1 MPLARWVPGL
11 DSLLHYRRAWFRPDV
26 QAGLSVAAIQIPTAI
41 AYAQIAGFPP
51 QVGLYACILPM
62 LIYALIGSSRQLM
75 VGPDAATAAMV
86 AAAITPLAAGDPQR
100 LVDLSMIVAIMVGLF
115 SIVAGLA
122 RAGFIASFLSRPILV
137 GYLNGIGLSL
147 LVGQL
152 GKLFGYEAATSGFV
166 AGILA
171 LLGNLLH
178 IHWPT
183 LILGSLSLLLMVLLP
198 RRFPQLPGALCGVLL
213 ASLAAALLGLD
224 RYGVELLGEVPAG
237 LPQLSWPQTS
247 LEELKSLLR
256 DATGI
261 TVVSFCSAMLTAR
274 SFAARHGYSINA
286 NHEFVALGL
295 ANIGAGVSQGFAISG
310 ADSRTAVNDMVG
322 GKTQLVGVVA
332 ALVIA
337 ATLLLLNKP
346 LGWVPMP
353 ALGAVL
359 LLAGWGLIDVQALKG
374 FWKLSRFEFSLC
386 LLTTV
391 GVLSVG
397 VLPGIFVAVSI
408 AVLRLLY
415 YTYRPSDAVLGWM
428 HGIDG
433 QVELAKYPQ
442 ATTLP
447 GLVIYRF
454 DAPPVVLQRRLLQAA
469 GACRGGRQRAAECG
483 AAQRRS
489 HDQPRHQRPGHPP
502 RGATD
507 PQGPGR
513 APIAGAGDR
522 ADAGPAATLEHARRD
537 QAAAGVQLGAFGGQ
551 CLSLLAAPAGKT
563 RRPGRGYKRKC
574 LTMPCSSRPSS
585 ASCSLDEAVD
595 CMAWAD

>member
-1 MPLARWVPGL
+1 MPLARWVPRL

-171 LLGNLLH
+171 LLENLLH

-274 SFAARHGYSINA
+274 SFAARHGYSINP

-454 DAPPVVLQRRLLQAA
+454 DAPLLFFNADYFKQRVLAVVDGSERPNAVLLNAEAMTNLDISGLATLHEVQQILKAQGVHLSLARVTGQTLDLLQRSSMLGEIKPPLVFSSVRSGVSAYRYWLRQQERLAA
-469 GACRGGRQRAAECG
+469 
-483 AAQRRS
+483 
-489 HDQPRHQRPGHPP
+489 
-502 RGATD
+502 
-507 PQGPGR
+507 
-513 APIAGAGDR
+513 
-522 ADAGPAATLEHARRD
+522 
-537 QAAAGVQLGAFGGQ
+537 QAAATSGNA
-551 CLSLLAAPAGKT
+551 
-563 RRPGRGYKRKC
+563 
-574 LTMPCSSRPSS
+574 
-585 ASCSLDEAVD
+585 
-595 CMAWAD
+595 

>member
-171 LLGNLLH
+171 LLENLLH

-454 DAPPVVLQRRLLQAA
+454 DAPLLFFNADYFKQRVLAVVDGSERPNAVLLNAEAMTNLDISGLATLHEVQQILKAQGVHLSLARVTGQTLDLLQRSSMLGEIKPPLVFSSVRSGISAYRYWLSQQERLAA
-469 GACRGGRQRAAECG
+469 
-483 AAQRRS
+483 
-489 HDQPRHQRPGHPP
+489 
-502 RGATD
+502 
-507 PQGPGR
+507 
-513 APIAGAGDR
+513 
-522 ADAGPAATLEHARRD
+522 
-537 QAAAGVQLGAFGGQ
+537 QAAATSGNA
-551 CLSLLAAPAGKT
+551 
-563 RRPGRGYKRKC
+563 
-574 LTMPCSSRPSS
+574 
-585 ASCSLDEAVD
+585 
-595 CMAWAD
+595 

>member
-171 LLGNLLH
+171 LLENLLH

-237 LPQLSWPQTS
+237 LPQLSWPQTN

-337 ATLLLLNKP
+337 ATLLLLDKP

-359 LLAGWGLIDVQALKG
+359 LLAGWGLIDAQALRG

-454 DAPPVVLQRRLLQAA
+454 DAPLLFFNADYFKQRVLAVVDGSERPNAVLLNAEAMTNLDISGLATLHEVQQILKAQGVHLSLARVTGQTLDLLQRSSMLGEIKPPLVFSSVRSGVSAYRYWLRQQERLAA
-469 GACRGGRQRAAECG
+469 
-483 AAQRRS
+483 
-489 HDQPRHQRPGHPP
+489 
-502 RGATD
+502 
-507 PQGPGR
+507 
-513 APIAGAGDR
+513 
-522 ADAGPAATLEHARRD
+522 
-537 QAAAGVQLGAFGGQ
+537 QAAATSGNA
-551 CLSLLAAPAGKT
+551 
-563 RRPGRGYKRKC
+563 
-574 LTMPCSSRPSS
+574 
-585 ASCSLDEAVD
+585 
-595 CMAWAD
+595 

>member
-171 LLGNLLH
+171 LLENLLH

-295 ANIGAGVSQGFAISG
+295 VNIGAGVSQGFAISG

-454 DAPPVVLQRRLLQAA
+454 DAPLLFFNADYFKQRVLAVVDGSERPNAVLLNAEAMTNLDISGLATLHEVQQILKAQGVHLSLARVTGQTLDLLQRSSMLGEIKPPLVFSSVRSGVSAYRYWLRQQERLAA
-469 GACRGGRQRAAECG
+469 
-483 AAQRRS
+483 
-489 HDQPRHQRPGHPP
+489 
-502 RGATD
+502 
-507 PQGPGR
+507 
-513 APIAGAGDR
+513 
-522 ADAGPAATLEHARRD
+522 
-537 QAAAGVQLGAFGGQ
+537 QAAATSGNA
-551 CLSLLAAPAGKT
+551 
-563 RRPGRGYKRKC
+563 
-574 LTMPCSSRPSS
+574 
-585 ASCSLDEAVD
+585 
-595 CMAWAD
+595 

>member
-171 LLGNLLH
+171 LLENLLH

-322 GKTQLVGVVA
+322 GKTQLVGLVA

-454 DAPPVVLQRRLLQAA
+454 DAPLLFFNADYFKQRVLAVVDGSEQPNAVLLNAEAMTNLDISGLATLHEVQQILKAQGVHLSLARVTGQTLDLLQRSSMLGEIKPPLVFSSVRSGVSAYRYWLRQQERLAA
-469 GACRGGRQRAAECG
+469 
-483 AAQRRS
+483 
-489 HDQPRHQRPGHPP
+489 
-502 RGATD
+502 
-507 PQGPGR
+507 
-513 APIAGAGDR
+513 
-522 ADAGPAATLEHARRD
+522 
-537 QAAAGVQLGAFGGQ
+537 QAAATSGNA
-551 CLSLLAAPAGKT
+551 
-563 RRPGRGYKRKC
+563 
-574 LTMPCSSRPSS
+574 
-585 ASCSLDEAVD
+585 
-595 CMAWAD
+595 

>member
-152 GKLFGYEAATSGFV
+152 GKRFGYEAATSGFV

-171 LLGNLLH
+171 LLENLLH

-274 SFAARHGYSINA
+274 SFGARHGYSINA

-454 DAPPVVLQRRLLQAA
+454 DAPLLFFNADYFKQRVLAVVDGSERPNAVLLNAEAMTNLDISGLATLHEVQQILKAQGVHLSLARVTGQTLDLLQRSSMLGEIKPPLVFSSVRSGVSAYRYWLRQQERLAA
-469 GACRGGRQRAAECG
+469 
-483 AAQRRS
+483 
-489 HDQPRHQRPGHPP
+489 
-502 RGATD
+502 
-507 PQGPGR
+507 
-513 APIAGAGDR
+513 
-522 ADAGPAATLEHARRD
+522 
-537 QAAAGVQLGAFGGQ
+537 QAAATSGNA
-551 CLSLLAAPAGKT
+551 
-563 RRPGRGYKRKC
+563 
-574 LTMPCSSRPSS
+574 
-585 ASCSLDEAVD
+585 
-595 CMAWAD
+595 

>member
-171 LLGNLLH
+171 LLENLLH

-274 SFAARHGYSINA
+274 SFAARHGYSINP

-359 LLAGWGLIDVQALKG
+359 LLAGWGLIDVQTLKG

-454 DAPPVVLQRRLLQAA
+454 DAPLLFFNADYFKQRVLAVVDGSERPNAVLLNAEAMTNLDISGLATLHEVQQILKAQGVHLSLARVTGQTLDLLQRSSMLGEIKPPLVFSSVRSGVSAYRYWLRQQERLAA
-469 GACRGGRQRAAECG
+469 
-483 AAQRRS
+483 
-489 HDQPRHQRPGHPP
+489 
-502 RGATD
+502 
-507 PQGPGR
+507 
-513 APIAGAGDR
+513 
-522 ADAGPAATLEHARRD
+522 
-537 QAAAGVQLGAFGGQ
+537 QAAATSGNA
-551 CLSLLAAPAGKT
+551 
-563 RRPGRGYKRKC
+563 
-574 LTMPCSSRPSS
+574 
-585 ASCSLDEAVD
+585 
-595 CMAWAD
+595 

>member
-62 LIYALIGSSRQLM
+62 LIYALIGSSRQMM
-75 VGPDAATAAMV
+75 VGPDAAPAAMV

-171 LLGNLLH
+171 LLENLLH

-322 GKTQLVGVVA
+322 GKTQLVGLVA

-454 DAPPVVLQRRLLQAA
+454 DAPLLFFNADYFKQRVLAVVDGSERPNAVLLNAEAMTNLDISGLATLHEVQQILKAQGVHLSLARVTGQTLDLLQRSSMLGEIKPPLVFSSVRSGVSAYRYWLRQQERLAA
-469 GACRGGRQRAAECG
+469 
-483 AAQRRS
+483 
-489 HDQPRHQRPGHPP
+489 
-502 RGATD
+502 
-507 PQGPGR
+507 
-513 APIAGAGDR
+513 
-522 ADAGPAATLEHARRD
+522 
-537 QAAAGVQLGAFGGQ
+537 QAAATSGNA
-551 CLSLLAAPAGKT
+551 
-563 RRPGRGYKRKC
+563 
-574 LTMPCSSRPSS
+574 
-585 ASCSLDEAVD
+585 
-595 CMAWAD
+595 

>member
-86 AAAITPLAAGDPQR
+86 AVAITPLAAGDPQR

-171 LLGNLLH
+171 LLENLLH

-454 DAPPVVLQRRLLQAA
+454 DAPLLFFNADYFKQRVLAVVDGSERPNAVLLNAEAMTNLDISGLATLHEVQQILKAQGVHLSLARVTGQTLDLLQRSSMLGEIKPPLVFSSVRSGVSAYRYWLRQQERLAA
-469 GACRGGRQRAAECG
+469 
-483 AAQRRS
+483 
-489 HDQPRHQRPGHPP
+489 
-502 RGATD
+502 
-507 PQGPGR
+507 
-513 APIAGAGDR
+513 
-522 ADAGPAATLEHARRD
+522 
-537 QAAAGVQLGAFGGQ
+537 QAAATSGNA
-551 CLSLLAAPAGKT
+551 
-563 RRPGRGYKRKC
+563 
-574 LTMPCSSRPSS
+574 
-585 ASCSLDEAVD
+585 
-595 CMAWAD
+595 

>member
-171 LLGNLLH
+171 LLENLLH

-224 RYGVELLGEVPAG
+224 RYGVELLGEVPVG

-322 GKTQLVGVVA
+322 GKTQLVGLVA

-454 DAPPVVLQRRLLQAA
+454 DAP
-469 GACRGGRQRAAECG
+469 C
-483 AAQRRS
+483 
-489 HDQPRHQRPGHPP
+489 
-502 RGATD
+502 
-507 PQGPGR
+507 
-513 APIAGAGDR
+513 
-522 ADAGPAATLEHARRD
+522 
-537 QAAAGVQLGAFGGQ
+537 
-551 CLSLLAAPAGKT
+551 
-563 RRPGRGYKRKC
+563 
-574 LTMPCSSRPSS
+574 CSSTPTTSS
-585 ASCSLDEAVD
+585 SGCLPWWTAASGRMRCCSTPKP
-595 CMAWAD
+595 

>member
-152 GKLFGYEAATSGFV
+152 GKLFSYEAATSGFV

-171 LLGNLLH
+171 LLENLLH

-454 DAPPVVLQRRLLQAA
+454 DAPLLFFNADYFKQRVLAVVDGSERPNAVLLNAEAMTNLDISGLATLHEVQQILKAQGVHLSLARVTGQTLDLLQRSSMLGEIKPPLVFSSVRSGVSAYRYWLRQQERLAA
-469 GACRGGRQRAAECG
+469 
-483 AAQRRS
+483 
-489 HDQPRHQRPGHPP
+489 
-502 RGATD
+502 
-507 PQGPGR
+507 
-513 APIAGAGDR
+513 
-522 ADAGPAATLEHARRD
+522 
-537 QAAAGVQLGAFGGQ
+537 QAAATSGNA
-551 CLSLLAAPAGKT
+551 
-563 RRPGRGYKRKC
+563 
-574 LTMPCSSRPSS
+574 
-585 ASCSLDEAVD
+585 
-595 CMAWAD
+595 

>member
-11 DSLLHYRRAWFRPDV
+11 DSLLHYRRAWFRPDA

-171 LLGNLLH
+171 LLENLLH

-454 DAPPVVLQRRLLQAA
+454 DAPLLFFNADYFKQRVLAVVDGSERPNAVLLNAEAMTNLDISGLATLHEVQQILKAQGVHLSLARVTGQTLDLLQRSSMLGEIKPPLVFSSVRSGVSAYRYWLRQQERLAA
-469 GACRGGRQRAAECG
+469 
-483 AAQRRS
+483 
-489 HDQPRHQRPGHPP
+489 
-502 RGATD
+502 
-507 PQGPGR
+507 
-513 APIAGAGDR
+513 
-522 ADAGPAATLEHARRD
+522 
-537 QAAAGVQLGAFGGQ
+537 QAAATSGNA
-551 CLSLLAAPAGKT
+551 
-563 RRPGRGYKRKC
+563 
-574 LTMPCSSRPSS
+574 
-585 ASCSLDEAVD
+585 
-595 CMAWAD
+595 

>member
-171 LLGNLLH
+171 LLENLLH

-274 SFAARHGYSINA
+274 SFAARHGYSINP

-454 DAPPVVLQRRLLQAA
+454 DAPLLFFNADYFKQRVLAVVDGSERPNAVLLNAEAMTNLDISGLATLHEVQQILKAQGVHLSLARVTGQTLDLLQRSSMLGEIKPPLVFSSVRSGVSAYRYRLRQQERLAA
-469 GACRGGRQRAAECG
+469 
-483 AAQRRS
+483 
-489 HDQPRHQRPGHPP
+489 
-502 RGATD
+502 
-507 PQGPGR
+507 
-513 APIAGAGDR
+513 
-522 ADAGPAATLEHARRD
+522 
-537 QAAAGVQLGAFGGQ
+537 QAAATSGNA
-551 CLSLLAAPAGKT
+551 
-563 RRPGRGYKRKC
+563 
-574 LTMPCSSRPSS
+574 
-585 ASCSLDEAVD
+585 
-595 CMAWAD
+595 

>member
-171 LLGNLLH
+171 LLENLLH

-322 GKTQLVGVVA
+322 GKTQLVGVVV

-454 DAPPVVLQRRLLQAA
+454 DAPLLFFNADYFKQRVLAVVDGSERPNAVLLNAEAMTNLDISGLATLHEVQQILKAQGVHLSLARVTGQTLDLLQRSSMLGEIKPPLVFSSVRSGVSAYRYWLRQQERLAA
-469 GACRGGRQRAAECG
+469 
-483 AAQRRS
+483 
-489 HDQPRHQRPGHPP
+489 
-502 RGATD
+502 
-507 PQGPGR
+507 
-513 APIAGAGDR
+513 
-522 ADAGPAATLEHARRD
+522 
-537 QAAAGVQLGAFGGQ
+537 QAAATSGNA
-551 CLSLLAAPAGKT
+551 
-563 RRPGRGYKRKC
+563 
-574 LTMPCSSRPSS
+574 
-585 ASCSLDEAVD
+585 
-595 CMAWAD
+595 

>member
-171 LLGNLLH
+171 LLENLLH

-353 ALGAVL
+353 AFGAVL

-454 DAPPVVLQRRLLQAA
+454 DAPLLFFNADYFKQRVLAVVDGSERPNAVLLNAEAMTNLDISGLATLHEVQQILKAQGVHLSLARVTGQTLDLLQRSSMLGEIKPPLVFSSVRSGVSAYRYWLRQQERLAA
-469 GACRGGRQRAAECG
+469 
-483 AAQRRS
+483 
-489 HDQPRHQRPGHPP
+489 
-502 RGATD
+502 
-507 PQGPGR
+507 
-513 APIAGAGDR
+513 
-522 ADAGPAATLEHARRD
+522 
-537 QAAAGVQLGAFGGQ
+537 QAAATSGNA
-551 CLSLLAAPAGKT
+551 
-563 RRPGRGYKRKC
+563 
-574 LTMPCSSRPSS
+574 
-585 ASCSLDEAVD
+585 
-595 CMAWAD
+595 

>member
-166 AGILA
+166 AGI
-171 LLGNLLH
+171 LLH

-454 DAPPVVLQRRLLQAA
+454 DAPLLFFNADYFKQRVLAVVDGSERPNAVLLNAEAMTNLDISGLATLHEVQQILKAQGVHLSLARVTGQTLDLLQRSSMLGEIKPPLVFSSVRSGVSAYRYWLRQQERLAA
-469 GACRGGRQRAAECG
+469 
-483 AAQRRS
+483 
-489 HDQPRHQRPGHPP
+489 
-502 RGATD
+502 
-507 PQGPGR
+507 
-513 APIAGAGDR
+513 
-522 ADAGPAATLEHARRD
+522 
-537 QAAAGVQLGAFGGQ
+537 QAAATSGNA
-551 CLSLLAAPAGKT
+551 
-563 RRPGRGYKRKC
+563 
-574 LTMPCSSRPSS
+574 
-585 ASCSLDEAVD
+585 
-595 CMAWAD
+595 

>member
-41 AYAQIAGFPP
+41 AYAKIAGFPP

-171 LLGNLLH
+171 LLENLLH

-274 SFAARHGYSINA
+274 SFAARHGYSINP

-454 DAPPVVLQRRLLQAA
+454 DAPLLFFNADYFKQRVLAVVDGSERPNAVLLNAEAMTNLDISGLATLHEVQQILKAQGVHLSLARVTGQTLDLLQRSSMLGEIKPPLVFSSVRSGVSAYRYWLRQQERLAA
-469 GACRGGRQRAAECG
+469 
-483 AAQRRS
+483 
-489 HDQPRHQRPGHPP
+489 
-502 RGATD
+502 
-507 PQGPGR
+507 
-513 APIAGAGDR
+513 
-522 ADAGPAATLEHARRD
+522 
-537 QAAAGVQLGAFGGQ
+537 QAAATSGNA
-551 CLSLLAAPAGKT
+551 
-563 RRPGRGYKRKC
+563 
-574 LTMPCSSRPSS
+574 
-585 ASCSLDEAVD
+585 
-595 CMAWAD
+595 

>member
-171 LLGNLLH
+171 LLENLLH

-454 DAPPVVLQRRLLQAA
+454 DAPLLFFNADYFKQRVLAVVDGSERPNAVLLNAEAMTNLDISGLATLHEVQQIFKAQGVHLSLARVTGQTLDLLQRSSMLGEIKPPLVFSSVRSGVSAYRYWLRQQERLAA
-469 GACRGGRQRAAECG
+469 
-483 AAQRRS
+483 
-489 HDQPRHQRPGHPP
+489 
-502 RGATD
+502 
-507 PQGPGR
+507 
-513 APIAGAGDR
+513 
-522 ADAGPAATLEHARRD
+522 
-537 QAAAGVQLGAFGGQ
+537 QAAATSGNA
-551 CLSLLAAPAGKT
+551 
-563 RRPGRGYKRKC
+563 
-574 LTMPCSSRPSS
+574 
-585 ASCSLDEAVD
+585 
-595 CMAWAD
+595 

>member
-26 QAGLSVAAIQIPTAI
+26 QAGLSVAAIQTPTAI

-171 LLGNLLH
+171 LLENLLH

-454 DAPPVVLQRRLLQAA
+454 DAPLLFFNADYFKQRVLAVVDGSERPNAVLLNAEAMTNLDISGLATLHEVQQILKAQGVHLSLARVTGQTLDLLQRSSMLGEIKPPLVFSSVRSGVSAYRYWLRQQERLAA
-469 GACRGGRQRAAECG
+469 
-483 AAQRRS
+483 
-489 HDQPRHQRPGHPP
+489 
-502 RGATD
+502 
-507 PQGPGR
+507 
-513 APIAGAGDR
+513 
-522 ADAGPAATLEHARRD
+522 
-537 QAAAGVQLGAFGGQ
+537 QAAATSGNA
-551 CLSLLAAPAGKT
+551 
-563 RRPGRGYKRKC
+563 
-574 LTMPCSSRPSS
+574 
-585 ASCSLDEAVD
+585 
-595 CMAWAD
+595 

>member
-41 AYAQIAGFPP
+41 AYAQIAGFPS
-51 QVGLYACILPM
+51 QAGLYACILPM

-171 LLGNLLH
+171 LLENLLH

-274 SFAARHGYSINA
+274 SFAARHGYSINP

-454 DAPPVVLQRRLLQAA
+454 DAPLLFFNADYFKQRVLAVVDGSERPNAVLLNAEAMTNLDISGLATLHEVQQILKAQGVHLSLARVTGQTLDLLQRSSMLGEIKPPLVFSSVRSGVSAYRYWLRQQERLAA
-469 GACRGGRQRAAECG
+469 
-483 AAQRRS
+483 
-489 HDQPRHQRPGHPP
+489 
-502 RGATD
+502 
-507 PQGPGR
+507 
-513 APIAGAGDR
+513 
-522 ADAGPAATLEHARRD
+522 
-537 QAAAGVQLGAFGGQ
+537 QAAATSGNA
-551 CLSLLAAPAGKT
+551 
-563 RRPGRGYKRKC
+563 
-574 LTMPCSSRPSS
+574 
-585 ASCSLDEAVD
+585 
-595 CMAWAD
+595 

>member
-171 LLGNLLH
+171 LLENLLH

-454 DAPPVVLQRRLLQAA
+454 DAPLLFLNADYFKQRVLAVVDGSERPNAVLLNAEAMTNLDISGLATLHEVQQILKAQGVHLSLARVTGQTLDLLQRSSMLGEIKPPLVFSSVRSGVSAYRYWLRQQERLAA
-469 GACRGGRQRAAECG
+469 
-483 AAQRRS
+483 
-489 HDQPRHQRPGHPP
+489 
-502 RGATD
+502 
-507 PQGPGR
+507 
-513 APIAGAGDR
+513 
-522 ADAGPAATLEHARRD
+522 
-537 QAAAGVQLGAFGGQ
+537 QAAATSGNA
-551 CLSLLAAPAGKT
+551 
-563 RRPGRGYKRKC
+563 
-574 LTMPCSSRPSS
+574 
-585 ASCSLDEAVD
+585 
-595 CMAWAD
+595 

>member
-171 LLGNLLH
+171 LLENLLH

-198 RRFPQLPGALCGVLL
+198 RRFPQLPGALCGILL

-374 FWKLSRFEFSLC
+374 FWKLSRFESSLC

-454 DAPPVVLQRRLLQAA
+454 DAPLLFFNADYFKQRVLAVVDGSERPNAVLLNAEAMTNLDISGLATLHEVQQILKAQGVHLSLARVTGQTLDLLQRSSMLGEIKPPLVFSSVRSGVSAYRYWLRQQERLAA
-469 GACRGGRQRAAECG
+469 
-483 AAQRRS
+483 
-489 HDQPRHQRPGHPP
+489 
-502 RGATD
+502 
-507 PQGPGR
+507 
-513 APIAGAGDR
+513 
-522 ADAGPAATLEHARRD
+522 
-537 QAAAGVQLGAFGGQ
+537 QAAATSGNA
-551 CLSLLAAPAGKT
+551 
-563 RRPGRGYKRKC
+563 
-574 LTMPCSSRPSS
+574 
-585 ASCSLDEAVD
+585 
-595 CMAWAD
+595 

>member
-41 AYAQIAGFPP
+41 AYAQIAGFPH

-171 LLGNLLH
+171 LLENLLH

-454 DAPPVVLQRRLLQAA
+454 DAPLLFFNADYFKQRVLAVVDGSERPNAVLLNAEAMTNLDISGLATLHEVQQILKAQGVHLSLARVTGQTLDLLQRSSMLGEIKPPLVFSSVRSGVSAYRYWLRQQERLAA
-469 GACRGGRQRAAECG
+469 
-483 AAQRRS
+483 
-489 HDQPRHQRPGHPP
+489 
-502 RGATD
+502 
-507 PQGPGR
+507 
-513 APIAGAGDR
+513 
-522 ADAGPAATLEHARRD
+522 
-537 QAAAGVQLGAFGGQ
+537 QAAATSGNA
-551 CLSLLAAPAGKT
+551 
-563 RRPGRGYKRKC
+563 
-574 LTMPCSSRPSS
+574 
-585 ASCSLDEAVD
+585 
-595 CMAWAD
+595 

>member
-171 LLGNLLH
+171 LLENLLH

-198 RRFPQLPGALCGVLL
+198 RRFPQVPGALCGVLL

-454 DAPPVVLQRRLLQAA
+454 DAPLLFFNADYFKQRVLAVVDGSERPNAVLLNAEAMTNLDISGLATLHEVQQILKAQGVHLSLARVTGQTLDLLQRSSMLGEIKPPLVFSSVRSGVSAYRYWLRQQERLAA
-469 GACRGGRQRAAECG
+469 
-483 AAQRRS
+483 
-489 HDQPRHQRPGHPP
+489 
-502 RGATD
+502 
-507 PQGPGR
+507 
-513 APIAGAGDR
+513 
-522 ADAGPAATLEHARRD
+522 
-537 QAAAGVQLGAFGGQ
+537 QAAATSGNA
-551 CLSLLAAPAGKT
+551 
-563 RRPGRGYKRKC
+563 
-574 LTMPCSSRPSS
+574 
-585 ASCSLDEAVD
+585 
-595 CMAWAD
+595 

>member
-11 DSLLHYRRAWFRPDV
+11 DSPLHYRRAWFRPDV

-171 LLGNLLH
+171 LLENLLH

-454 DAPPVVLQRRLLQAA
+454 DAPLLFFNADYFKQRVLAVVDGSERPNAVLLNAEAMTNLDISGLATLHEVQQILKAQGVHLSLARVTGQTLDLLQRSSMLGEIKPPLVFSSVRSGVSAYRYWLRQQERLAA
-469 GACRGGRQRAAECG
+469 
-483 AAQRRS
+483 
-489 HDQPRHQRPGHPP
+489 
-502 RGATD
+502 
-507 PQGPGR
+507 
-513 APIAGAGDR
+513 
-522 ADAGPAATLEHARRD
+522 
-537 QAAAGVQLGAFGGQ
+537 QAAATSGNA
-551 CLSLLAAPAGKT
+551 
-563 RRPGRGYKRKC
+563 
-574 LTMPCSSRPSS
+574 
-585 ASCSLDEAVD
+585 
-595 CMAWAD
+595 

>member
-171 LLGNLLH
+171 LLENLLH

-274 SFAARHGYSINA
+274 SFAARHGYSINP

-310 ADSRTAVNDMVG
+310 ADSRTAVNDMGG

-454 DAPPVVLQRRLLQAA
+454 DAPLLFFNADYFKQRVLAVVDGSERPNAVLLNAEAMTNLDISGLATLHEVQQILKAQGVHLSLARVTGQTLDLLQRSSMLGEIKPPLVFSSVRSGVSAYRYWLRQQERLAA
-469 GACRGGRQRAAECG
+469 
-483 AAQRRS
+483 
-489 HDQPRHQRPGHPP
+489 
-502 RGATD
+502 
-507 PQGPGR
+507 
-513 APIAGAGDR
+513 
-522 ADAGPAATLEHARRD
+522 
-537 QAAAGVQLGAFGGQ
+537 QAAATSGNA
-551 CLSLLAAPAGKT
+551 
-563 RRPGRGYKRKC
+563 
-574 LTMPCSSRPSS
+574 
-585 ASCSLDEAVD
+585 
-595 CMAWAD
+595 

>member
-171 LLGNLLH
+171 LLENLLH

-183 LILGSLSLLLMVLLP
+183 LILGSLSLLLRVLLP

-454 DAPPVVLQRRLLQAA
+454 DAPLLFFNADYFKQRVLAVVDGSERPNAVLLNAEAMTNLDISGLATLHEVQQILKAQGVHLSLARVTGQTLDLLQRSSMLGEIKPPLVFSSVRSGVSAYRYWLRQQERLAA
-469 GACRGGRQRAAECG
+469 
-483 AAQRRS
+483 
-489 HDQPRHQRPGHPP
+489 
-502 RGATD
+502 
-507 PQGPGR
+507 
-513 APIAGAGDR
+513 
-522 ADAGPAATLEHARRD
+522 
-537 QAAAGVQLGAFGGQ
+537 QAAATSGNA
-551 CLSLLAAPAGKT
+551 
-563 RRPGRGYKRKC
+563 
-574 LTMPCSSRPSS
+574 
-585 ASCSLDEAVD
+585 
-595 CMAWAD
+595 

>member
-171 LLGNLLH
+171 LLENLLH

-454 DAPPVVLQRRLLQAA
+454 DAPLLFFNADYFKQRVLAVVDGSERPNAVLLNAEAMTNLDISGLATLHEVQQILKAQGVHLSLARVTGQTLDLLQRSSMLGEIKPPLVFSSVRSGVSAYRYWLRQQERLTA
-469 GACRGGRQRAAECG
+469 
-483 AAQRRS
+483 
-489 HDQPRHQRPGHPP
+489 
-502 RGATD
+502 
-507 PQGPGR
+507 
-513 APIAGAGDR
+513 
-522 ADAGPAATLEHARRD
+522 
-537 QAAAGVQLGAFGGQ
+537 QAAATSGNA
-551 CLSLLAAPAGKT
+551 
-563 RRPGRGYKRKC
+563 
-574 LTMPCSSRPSS
+574 
-585 ASCSLDEAVD
+585 
-595 CMAWAD
+595 

>member
-100 LVDLSMIVAIMVGLF
+100 LVDLSMIVAIMVGLL

-171 LLGNLLH
+171 LLENLLH

-322 GKTQLVGVVA
+322 GKTQLVGLVA

-454 DAPPVVLQRRLLQAA
+454 DAPLLFFNADYFKQRVLAVVDGSERPNAVLLNAEAMTNLDISGLATLHEVQQILKAQGVHLSLARVTGQTLDLLQRSSMLGEIKPPLVFSSVRSGVSAYRYWLRQQERLAA
-469 GACRGGRQRAAECG
+469 
-483 AAQRRS
+483 
-489 HDQPRHQRPGHPP
+489 
-502 RGATD
+502 
-507 PQGPGR
+507 
-513 APIAGAGDR
+513 
-522 ADAGPAATLEHARRD
+522 
-537 QAAAGVQLGAFGGQ
+537 QAAATSGNA
-551 CLSLLAAPAGKT
+551 
-563 RRPGRGYKRKC
+563 
-574 LTMPCSSRPSS
+574 
-585 ASCSLDEAVD
+585 
-595 CMAWAD
+595 

>member
-171 LLGNLLH
+171 LLENLLH

-274 SFAARHGYSINA
+274 SFAARHGYSINP

-391 GVLSVG
+391 GVLSAG

-454 DAPPVVLQRRLLQAA
+454 DAPLLFFNADYFKQRVLAVVDGSEQPNAVLLNAEAMTNLDISGLATLHEVQQILKAQGVHLSLARVTGQTLDLLQRSSMLGEIKPPLVFSSVRSGVSAYRYWLRQQERLAA
-469 GACRGGRQRAAECG
+469 
-483 AAQRRS
+483 
-489 HDQPRHQRPGHPP
+489 
-502 RGATD
+502 
-507 PQGPGR
+507 
-513 APIAGAGDR
+513 
-522 ADAGPAATLEHARRD
+522 
-537 QAAAGVQLGAFGGQ
+537 QAAATSGNA
-551 CLSLLAAPAGKT
+551 
-563 RRPGRGYKRKC
+563 
-574 LTMPCSSRPSS
+574 
-585 ASCSLDEAVD
+585 
-595 CMAWAD
+595 

>member
-26 QAGLSVAAIQIPTAI
+26 QAGLSVAAIQIPPAI

-171 LLGNLLH
+171 LLENLLH

-274 SFAARHGYSINA
+274 SFGARHGYSINA

-454 DAPPVVLQRRLLQAA
+454 DAPLLFFNADYFKQRVLAVVDGSERPNAVLLNAEAMTNLDISGLATLHEVQQILKAQGVHLSLARVTGQTLDLLQRSSMLGEIKPPLVFSSVRSGVSAYRYWLRQQERLAA
-469 GACRGGRQRAAECG
+469 
-483 AAQRRS
+483 
-489 HDQPRHQRPGHPP
+489 
-502 RGATD
+502 
-507 PQGPGR
+507 
-513 APIAGAGDR
+513 
-522 ADAGPAATLEHARRD
+522 
-537 QAAAGVQLGAFGGQ
+537 QAAATSGNA
-551 CLSLLAAPAGKT
+551 
-563 RRPGRGYKRKC
+563 
-574 LTMPCSSRPSS
+574 
-585 ASCSLDEAVD
+585 
-595 CMAWAD
+595 

>member
-171 LLGNLLH
+171 LLENLLH

-433 QVELAKYPQ
+433 QVELAKYPR

-454 DAPPVVLQRRLLQAA
+454 DAPLLFFNADYFKQRVLAVVDGSERPNAVLLNAEAMTNLDISGLATLHEVQQILKAQGVHLSLARVTGQTLDLLQRSSMLGEIKPPLVFSSVRSGVSAYRYWLRQQERLAA
-469 GACRGGRQRAAECG
+469 
-483 AAQRRS
+483 
-489 HDQPRHQRPGHPP
+489 
-502 RGATD
+502 
-507 PQGPGR
+507 
-513 APIAGAGDR
+513 
-522 ADAGPAATLEHARRD
+522 
-537 QAAAGVQLGAFGGQ
+537 QAAATSGNA
-551 CLSLLAAPAGKT
+551 
-563 RRPGRGYKRKC
+563 
-574 LTMPCSSRPSS
+574 
-585 ASCSLDEAVD
+585 
-595 CMAWAD
+595 

>member
-171 LLGNLLH
+171 LLENLLH

-274 SFAARHGYSINA
+274 SFAARHGYSINP

-454 DAPPVVLQRRLLQAA
+454 DAPLLFFNADYFKQRVLAVVDGSERPNAVLLNAEAMTNLDISGLATLHEVQQILKAQGVHLSLARVTGQTLDLLQRSSMLGEIKPPLVFSSVRSGVSAYRYWLRQQERL
-469 GACRGGRQRAAECG
+469 
-483 AAQRRS
+483 AAQV
-489 HDQPRHQRPGHPP
+489 
-502 RGATD
+502 
-507 PQGPGR
+507 
-513 APIAGAGDR
+513 
-522 ADAGPAATLEHARRD
+522 AATSGNA
-537 QAAAGVQLGAFGGQ
+537 
-551 CLSLLAAPAGKT
+551 
-563 RRPGRGYKRKC
+563 
-574 LTMPCSSRPSS
+574 
-585 ASCSLDEAVD
+585 
-595 CMAWAD
+595 

>member
-152 GKLFGYEAATSGFV
+152 SKLFGYEAATSGFV

-171 LLGNLLH
+171 LLENLLH

-454 DAPPVVLQRRLLQAA
+454 DAPLLFFNADYFKQRVLAVVDGSERPNAVLLNAEAMTNLDISGLATLHEVQQILKAQGVHLSLARVTGQTLDLLQRSSMLGEIKPPLVFSSVRSGVSAYRYWLRQQERLAA
-469 GACRGGRQRAAECG
+469 
-483 AAQRRS
+483 
-489 HDQPRHQRPGHPP
+489 
-502 RGATD
+502 
-507 PQGPGR
+507 
-513 APIAGAGDR
+513 
-522 ADAGPAATLEHARRD
+522 
-537 QAAAGVQLGAFGGQ
+537 QAAATSGNA
-551 CLSLLAAPAGKT
+551 
-563 RRPGRGYKRKC
+563 
-574 LTMPCSSRPSS
+574 
-585 ASCSLDEAVD
+585 
-595 CMAWAD
+595 

>member
-171 LLGNLLH
+171 LLENLLH

-274 SFAARHGYSINA
+274 SFAARHGYSINP

-337 ATLLLLNKP
+337 ATLLLLNTP

-454 DAPPVVLQRRLLQAA
+454 DAPLLFFNADYFKQRVLAVVDGSERPNAVLLNAEAMTNLDISGLATLHEVQQILKAQGVHLSLARVTGQTLDLLQRSSMLGEIKPPLVFSSVRSGVSAYRYWLRQQERLAA
-469 GACRGGRQRAAECG
+469 
-483 AAQRRS
+483 
-489 HDQPRHQRPGHPP
+489 
-502 RGATD
+502 
-507 PQGPGR
+507 
-513 APIAGAGDR
+513 
-522 ADAGPAATLEHARRD
+522 
-537 QAAAGVQLGAFGGQ
+537 QAAATSGNA
-551 CLSLLAAPAGKT
+551 
-563 RRPGRGYKRKC
+563 
-574 LTMPCSSRPSS
+574 
-585 ASCSLDEAVD
+585 
-595 CMAWAD
+595 

>member
-51 QVGLYACILPM
+51 QAGLYACILPM

-171 LLGNLLH
+171 LLENLLH

-454 DAPPVVLQRRLLQAA
+454 DAPLLFFNADYFKQRVLAVVDGSKRPNAVLLNAEAMTNLDISGLATLHEVQQILKAQGVHLSLARVTGQTLDLLQRSSMLGEIKPPLVFSSVRSGVSAYRYWLRQQERLAA
-469 GACRGGRQRAAECG
+469 
-483 AAQRRS
+483 
-489 HDQPRHQRPGHPP
+489 
-502 RGATD
+502 
-507 PQGPGR
+507 
-513 APIAGAGDR
+513 
-522 ADAGPAATLEHARRD
+522 
-537 QAAAGVQLGAFGGQ
+537 QAAATSGNA
-551 CLSLLAAPAGKT
+551 
-563 RRPGRGYKRKC
+563 
-574 LTMPCSSRPSS
+574 
-585 ASCSLDEAVD
+585 
-595 CMAWAD
+595 